1 MGTRRWV
8 AELELWM
15 RQTNLT
21 KEELA
26 ERSKHSAPHVLALFK
41 DADPNP
47 TLELFLDLMQE
58 AGARFHGVALNKPIE
73 VIKRLKEIM
82 ARENLS
88 SLSAL
93 AKVAGVNRSQLSTMW
108 NQEAPNPMLA
118 TFERLV
124 VALGAEQDF
133 ALVSIHDAAVAA
145 AVAAGKAEVQA
156 VKRAVKSHLYS
167 VPRVPDEQNE
177 QVEGHEEVKAKIA
190 EMTAKLVELY
200 RKNVELEKVRDDQ
213 AAEIVRLG
221 GLNATL
227 ERLRAE
233 DAAEIARLKREN
245 EELERQH
252 AADAAANH
260 RMQQENRELERHRAQ
275 AAVEAAHAQ
284 QRNRELE
291 SRHQRD
297 VAALERLKKEK
308 AGGESWVWKGLL
320 GVAGIVTGVAGAIV
334 YQRHRKP
341 DDDDRAP

>member
-41 DADPNP
+41 DPDPNP

-58 AGARFHGVALNKPIE
+58 AGARFHGVTLNESSE

-82 ARENLS
+82 ARENLTT
-88 SLSAL
+88 LSAL
-93 AKVAGVNRSQLSTMW
+93 AKVADVNRSQLSTMW
-108 NQEAPNPMLA
+108 NQKAPNPMLA

-133 ALVSIHDAAVAA
+133 ALVSIHDSAVAA
-145 AVAAGKAEVQA
+145 AVAVGRTEVQA
-156 VKRAVKSHLYS
+156 VKRSVKSHLYS
-167 VPRVPDEQNE
+167 VPSASTEENE
-177 QVEGHEEVKAKIA
+177 HAEAEGREAVKAKIA
-190 EMTAKLVELY
+190 EMSAKIVELFK
-200 RKNVELEKVRDDQ
+200 KNVELEKVRDDQ
-213 AAEIVRLG
+213 IAEIVRLG

-233 DAAEIARLKREN
+233 DAAEIARLKQEN

-252 AADAAANH
+252 AADVAANH
-260 RMQQENRELERHRAQ
+260 RMQQENHELERHHAQ
-275 AAVEAAHAQ
+275 AAAEAAHAQ
-284 QRNRELE
+284 QENRELE
-291 SRHQRD
+291 SRHLQD
-297 VAALERLKKEK
+297 VAALEK
-308 AGGESWVWKGLL
+308 ASWLRKALL
-320 GVAGIVTGVAGAIV
+320 GVAGIAAGVAGTVV

-341 DDDDRAP
+341 